1 MDNGRWG
8 GREVGKYTLMI
19 RQGRVR
25 AVEMIL
31 KLSLKVKVA
40 PDWSELNINRV
51 NISQEVVK
59 YIVEICA
66 SQEYNIK
73 WMCLPQNSIYDY

>member
-31 KLSLKVKVA
+31 KVKVKVA

-73 WMCLPQNSIYDY
+73 WMCLPQNSIYEY

>member
-1 MDNGRWG
+1 
-8 GREVGKYTLMI
+8 MI
-19 RQGRVR
+19 RQG
-25 AVEMIL
+25 VEMIL
-31 KLSLKVKVA
+31 KVKVS

-73 WMCLPQNSIYDY
+73 WMCLPKNSFYDY

>member
-1 MDNGRWG
+1 ML
-8 GREVGKYTLMI
+8 VSFSVMLMTLAALERSRLCLVLQFI
-19 RQGRVR
+19 
-25 AVEMIL
+25 VEMIL
-31 KLSLKVKVA
+31 EVKVS

>member
-31 KLSLKVKVA
+31 N
-40 PDWSELNINRV
+40 DIEIEFESESRARL
-51 NISQEVVK
+51 E
-59 YIVEICA
+59 
-66 SQEYNIK
+66 
-73 WMCLPQNSIYDY
+73 

>member
-25 AVEMIL
+25 AVEMI
-31 KLSLKVKVA
+31 LKVKVA

>member
-19 RQGRVR
+19 RQG
-25 AVEMIL
+25 VEMIL
-31 KLSLKVKVA
+31 KVKVS

-73 WMCLPQNSIYDY
+73 WMCLPQNSIYD